1 MDTNMMEIF
10 NRDSRTAVP
19 LLKVKTQSS
28 NLEFNEIEEFCDKNQ
43 IKCTKRSTLR
53 SVQMH
58 RNCSKSK

>member
-1 MDTNMMEIF
+1 MMEII
-10 NRDSRTAVP
+10 NRDSRTAVS

-28 NLEFNEIEEFCDKNQ
+28 NLDFNEIEEICDKNQ

-53 SVQMH
+53 SVQIH

>member
-19 LLKVKTQSS
+19 LLKVKTQPS

>member
-1 MDTNMMEIF
+1 MMEII

-28 NLEFNEIEEFCDKNQ
+28 NLEFNEIEEICDKNQ
-43 IKCTKRSTLR
+43 IKCTKQSTLR
-53 SVQMH
+53 NAQMH